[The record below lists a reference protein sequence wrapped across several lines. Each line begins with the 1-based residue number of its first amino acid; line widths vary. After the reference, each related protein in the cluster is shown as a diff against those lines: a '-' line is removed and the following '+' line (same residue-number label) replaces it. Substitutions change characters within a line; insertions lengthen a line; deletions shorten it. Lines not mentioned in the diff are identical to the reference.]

1 VVSLQFRAFLA
12 FVALAAAFVLA
23 LTRAT
28 LRDIRPQPL
37 QATEDTLVET
47 ANLLAAIL
55 ERQSGAQALVS
66 ADFRESVRSAL
77 ARKLEARIY
86 EHTKQAM
93 TLRVYVTDERG
104 IVVYD
109 SAGEA
114 EGKDF
119 SRWQD
124 VARTLRGEYGA
135 RATRSDPG
143 DPLSSVHYVAAPIH
157 SGDRLVGVVSVG
169 KPVLSIKAFIQRT
182 ERRVTSAAAGAIL
195 AAALVSLA
203 LATWITIPL
212 RRLERYASEIGAG
225 RRPLAPKLAAPEVA
239 ALGRAFEAM
248 RDALEG
254 KRYVEGYVRSLTH
267 EIKAPLSAIRA
278 SAELLDEEMP
288 LEDRRRFL
296 VNIRSEAERLQRLV
310 DRMLELS
317 ALEARKKLERTEPL
331 DVAALLSEVRQS
343 AEPLARQKGLALAV
357 ELDSPPRITGDGLLL
372 RQALSNLVLNA
383 IQATPVGGTVRIRA
397 AQEGERVRLTVVD
410 SGPGI
415 PEYALPRVF
424 ERFYSVPVGAGATPG
439 TGLGLPFVREVA
451 LLHGGEAS
459 LENVPGGGARAEI
472 WIRAVPL
479 PV

>member
-1 VVSLQFRAFLA
+1 MSLQFRTFLA
-12 FVALAAAFVLA
+12 FVALVAAFALA
-23 LTRAT
+23 LTRST

-47 ANLLAAIL
+47 ANLLAAFL
-55 ERQSGAQALVS
+55 ERDAAGPQLVS
-66 ADFRESVRSAL
+66 AGFRETVRAAL
-77 ARKLEARIY
+77 ARPLQARIY

-93 TLRVYVTDERG
+93 TLRVYVTDAKG
-104 IVVYD
+104 IVRYD

-119 SRWQD
+119 SRWRD

-135 RATRSDPG
+135 RATRSDPA
-143 DPLSSVHYVAAPIH
+143 DPLSSVHHVAAPIRRD
-157 SGDRLVGVVSVG
+157 GQLVGVVSVG

-182 ERRVTSAAAGAIL
+182 ERRVTSVAAGAVL
-195 AAALVSLA
+195 AGALVSLA
-203 LATWITIPL
+203 LATWITVPL
-212 RRLERYASEIGAG
+212 RRLERHAKEIAAG
-225 RRPLAPKLAAPEVA
+225 RRPPMPKLRAPEVA

-267 EIKAPLSAIRA
+267 EIKSPLSAIRA
-278 SAELLDEEMP
+278 SAELLDEEMS

-296 VNIRSEAERLQRLV
+296 ANVRTEAERLQRLV
-310 DRMLELS
+310 DRMLELA
-317 ALEARKKLERTEPL
+317 ALEARKRLERTESL
-331 DVAALLSEVRQS
+331 DLAALLEDVRLG
-343 AEPLARQKGLALAV
+343 AEPLARQKGLALVV
-357 ELDSPPRITGDGLLL
+357 ETTAAPRVAGDGLLL

-383 IQATPVGGTVRIRA
+383 IQATPAGGTVRVRA
-397 AQEGERVRLTVVD
+397 DHDRERVRLTVVD
-410 SGPGI
+410 SGPGV
-415 PEYALPRVF
+415 PEYALSRVF

-459 LENVPGGGARAEI
+459 LQNLPDGGARAEL
-472 WIRAVPL
+472 WIRAAEGRS
-479 PV
+479 